1 MKPRRPP
8 SRQRPSQGRRR
19 PEALSEAGAK
29 APGERR
35 NAAPK
40 GVSIRSCSK
49 GRDRGGTRG
58 RLRASEVGNGASVG
72 TSLPP
77 GRWCAME
84 LHRYPPRQ
92 WITGKKWRRAR
103 CGNLH
108 GTPAEGGALRN
119 GAAQAAT
126 ARGASSER
134 YRGGV
139 RQRRVRRHDNHGAF
153 RRSEED
159 PCDEHGPAGPTGLRG
174 GYDGRHSGAIGL
186 HLPRGSMATP
196 LLAGTGRDVRLART
210 PNEAGARSGGRARR
224 KAPPS
229 DMECQRSAGSA
240 VDQDAGTLRRA
251 GNPVAV
257 MENILGGA
265 EQVARS

>member
-1 MKPRRPP
+1 
-8 SRQRPSQGRRR
+8 
-19 PEALSEAGAK
+19 
-29 APGERR
+29 
-35 NAAPK
+35 
-40 GVSIRSCSK
+40 
-49 GRDRGGTRG
+49 
-58 RLRASEVGNGASVG
+58 
-72 TSLPP
+72 
-77 GRWCAME
+77 ME

-92 WITGKKWRRAR
+92 WRTGKKWRTAR

-108 GTPAEGGALRN
+108 GTPAEGSASRN
-119 GAAQAAT
+119 GAAQAVT

-139 RQRRVRRHDNHGAF
+139 RQRRVGRHDNHGAF

-159 PCDEHGPAGPTGLRG
+159 PGEEPGPAGPTGPRG

-224 KAPPS
+224 QAPPG

-251 GNPVAV
+251 GDPVAA

-265 EQVARS
+265 EQVARSWQRRKVLPPIACHGARREPSPGESEPKPRRECVATNVRVAARRASRVTPARPPRRARVTPDASTDRKSVV